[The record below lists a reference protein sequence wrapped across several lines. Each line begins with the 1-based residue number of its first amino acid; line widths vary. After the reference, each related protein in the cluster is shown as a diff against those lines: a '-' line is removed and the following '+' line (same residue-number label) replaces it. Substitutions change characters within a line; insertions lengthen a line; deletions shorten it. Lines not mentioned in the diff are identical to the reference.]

1 MYEADVNRGK
11 VAKSFFWKILERFF
25 SQGVGFLVQ
34 IILAR
39 ILMPED
45 FGSLAIIVAFTGYAT
60 IFVSSGITT
69 TVIQK
74 KGLDR
79 KDLSTLMTYTLGMA
93 SVFYILLFFIAPHIA
108 TYYNA
113 PILNPTLRVLS
124 VNLFLLGINSVQ
136 TGLLQRQM
144 SFKKLLVRTM
154 IAAPLAGVIGIIMA
168 LEGYGLWAL
177 VGHAIAN
184 QILVII
190 VMSFDKDCRIPL
202 GFSWSRMKVIFPFTS
217 KIMLTF
223 ATSGLFDLIR
233 TSMIG
238 KRYSREDLAYYDKGL
253 TYSHYVTM
261 LIEQSMGSV
270 LLPAFSR
277 KQDSVETL
285 KSMARRSTK
294 VTTFIMIPILVAVT
308 VMATPLVKVLL
319 TKKWLPCVPFLV
331 IYCFLRI
338 PGPILNIDKQ
348 VFYALG
354 KSGVNLYYEIGL
366 FICNFI
372 ALFIAIKINVLAI
385 AVSALI
391 VEMLGTFAIFV
402 VSSKIYDYSLRERF
416 LDMWKPI
423 VGSVVMSIAL
433 FGVYMLG
440 LTDWMTLVV
449 QIFVGSF
456 TYFAF
461 AILTKD
467 DNLSYCLSAIN
478 EILNKNKII
487 KHKK

>member
-1 MYEADVNRGK
+1 MYEADVNRGR

-25 SQGVGFLVQ
+25 SQGISFLVQ
-34 IILAR
+34 IVLAR

-93 SVFYILLFFIAPHIA
+93 SLFYAILFFLAPLIAS
-108 TYYNA
+108 YYNA
-113 PILNPTLRVLS
+113 PVLQPTLRVLALT
-124 VNLFLLGINSVQ
+124 LFLQGVNSVQ

-144 SFKKLLVRTM
+144 SFRQLFVRTM
-154 IAAPLAGVIGIIMA
+154 IAAPIAGFIGIFLA
-168 LEGYGLWAL
+168 LRGFGLWSL
-177 VGHAIAN
+177 VVHTIAN
-184 QILVII
+184 QVLVII

-202 GFSWSRMKVIFPFTS
+202 GFSLVKMKEIFPFTS

-238 KRYSREDLAYYDKGL
+238 KKYTREDLAYYDKGL
-253 TYSHYVTM
+253 TYSSYVTM
-261 LIEQSMGSV
+261 LVNQSMGSV

-277 KQDSVETL
+277 NQDSIDTL
-285 KSMARRSTK
+285 RGMARRSVK
-294 VTTFIMIPILVAVT
+294 VTSFIMIPILVAVA
-308 VMATPLVKVLL
+308 VMTKPLVVVVL
-319 TKKWLPCVPFLV
+319 TEKWLPCVPFLV
-331 IYCFLRI
+331 IYCFLRMA
-338 PGPILNIDKQ
+338 GPILNIDKQ

-366 FICNFI
+366 FVCNFI

-385 AVSALI
+385 AIGALI
-391 VEMLGTFAIFV
+391 VEILGALAIFI
-402 VSSKIYDYSLRERF
+402 VSSKIYDYKLKDRF
-416 LDMWKPI
+416 LDMWKPVLGSI
-423 VGSVVMSIAL
+423 VMAGVLFAVTLIGMSDIGILTLQIISGTVV
-433 FGVYMLG
+433 
-440 LTDWMTLVV
+440 
-449 QIFVGSF
+449 
-456 TYFAF
+456 YFSMAK
-461 AILTKD
+461 LTKD
-467 DNLSYCLSAIN
+467 DNLKYCLSVVK
-478 EILNKNKII
+478 ELKQKNNN
-487 KHKK
+487 